1 MKQRRRKR
9 QQERQKGNRF
19 WLAKQQLCTCITP
32 FLCISL
38 PSLRDYNVNFLIS
51 GFMEDENIRQR
62 FSFFFLW
69 TWIQSFR
76 IQLLKKIAS
85 IWQMKSVRI
94 WAMKSLLLTLP
105 NICRLLRSSRKF
117 FIQYLT
123 YFYCRPFH
131 GILLKRHEG
140 ERNNCFSKI
149 QPVSQKYRE

>member
-1 MKQRRRKR
+1 MEMRYVVLVYQEKIVKQRRRKR

-32 FLCISL
+32 FLYISL

-76 IQLLKKIAS
+76 IQLLKKIS
-85 IWQMKSVRI
+85 SFWQMKNVGI

-105 NICRLLRSSRKF
+105 NICRLLLSSRKF
-117 FIQYLT
+117 V
-123 YFYCRPFH
+123 
-131 GILLKRHEG
+131 ILLLQTVS
-140 ERNNCFSKI
+140 RNYPKTLHAHTESF
-149 QPVSQKYRE
+149 

>member
-1 MKQRRRKR
+1 MAMRYVVLVYQEKIVKQRRRKR

-32 FLCISL
+32 FLYISL

-76 IQLLKKIAS
+76 IQLLKKSPAFDKWKVLEYERWS
-85 IWQMKSVRI
+85 R
-94 WAMKSLLLTLP
+94 
-105 NICRLLRSSRKF
+105 CCLRS
-117 FIQYLT
+117 LT
-123 YFYCRPFH
+123 SVVCYVPP
-131 GILLKRHEG
+131 G
-140 ERNNCFSKI
+140 NFSFNI
-149 QPVSQKYRE
+149 WHTSIADRFTEFS

>member
-1 MKQRRRKR
+1 MAMRYVVLVYQEKIVKQRRRKR

-76 IQLLKKIAS
+76 IQLLKKSPAFDKWKVLEYERWS
-85 IWQMKSVRI
+85 R
-94 WAMKSLLLTLP
+94 
-105 NICRLLRSSRKF
+105 CCLRSLISVVC
-117 FIQYLT
+117 YV
-123 YFYCRPFH
+123 PP
-131 GILLKRHEG
+131 G
-140 ERNNCFSKI
+140 NFSFNI
-149 QPVSQKYRE
+149 WHTSIADRFTEFS